1 MCAAL
6 LGCSGDGE
14 DEPVSATA
22 QNRPSAP
29 ALENESTQYRDDG
42 AGVMN
47 AAGGSVSRAEAA
59 TAPDSRGESCSGC
72 ARFSVPLNAG
82 DQFGMFE
89 LSLPEPVDMTDT
101 TITWRLRAIGFEGTS
116 GGVSPYV
123 RDAQDRD
130 QCFIWTN
137 LAAIPTWTDV
147 DCEFSERYPGGAED
161 EPFHNDF
168 DRTRVEKLGIQ
179 IHSGSSDPSAVYSD
193 ALVYLDSISFSNRV
207 SPDITFDIDIANFEF
222 LPGDSTTPAGTN
234 VTYLGK

>member
-1 MCAAL
+1 MCGAL
-6 LGCSGDGE
+6 LGCSGDGD
-14 DEPVSATA
+14 DEPVSETA

-29 ALENESTQYRDDG
+29 TSENASIPYRDDG
-42 AGVMN
+42 AMS
-47 AAGGSVSRAEAA
+47 AAGGSAPRAEAA
-59 TAPDSRGESCSGC
+59 TAPDLPGESCSGC
-72 ARFSVPLNAG
+72 ARFSVPLNGA

-123 RDAQDRD
+123 RDARDRD

-137 LAAIPTWTDV
+137 LAEISTWTDV
-147 DCEFSERYPGGAED
+147 DCEFSERYPGGLED

-179 IHSGSSDPSAVYSD
+179 IHSGSAGSSAVYSD
-193 ALVYLDSISFSNRV
+193 ALVYLDSISFSNGV
-207 SPDITFDIDIANFEF
+207 SPDITFDIDIADFEF